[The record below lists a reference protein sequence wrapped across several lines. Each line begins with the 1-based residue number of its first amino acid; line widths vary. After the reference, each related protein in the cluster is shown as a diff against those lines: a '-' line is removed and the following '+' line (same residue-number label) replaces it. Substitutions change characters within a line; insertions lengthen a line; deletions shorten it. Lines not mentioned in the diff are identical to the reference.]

1 MTAPP
6 PPSPEKRALI
16 DAYQDVLKADA
27 ERRDLDHRPTRPTRT
42 RPFAW
47 VALVL
52 ALVGAGVI
60 WFAHPDWLGLA
71 PAPAEPP
78 AVREASLR
86 LAVALEAQRVIRYQR
101 EHGRLPAT
109 LAEAGA
115 VMPGVSYQPSREGIF
130 ELNAADADIAVI
142 YRSTGSLRAFVGNSY
157 DVVRGRGK

>member
-27 ERRDLDHRPTRPTRT
+27 ERRDTDRTPRRPLRT

-52 ALVGAGVI
+52 ALAGAGVI
-60 WFAHPDWLGLA
+60 WLAQPEWLGLA
-71 PAPAEPP
+71 PPPDEPP

-109 LAEAGA
+109 LVEAGA
-115 VMPGVSYQPSREGIF
+115 VMPGVAYQPSREGIF
-130 ELNAADADIAVI
+130 ELNAADGDIAVI
-142 YRSTGSLRAFVGNSY
+142 YRSTGSLKAFVGTSY
-157 DVVRGRGK
+157 DVVRRRGK